1 MAPFLLAVFDWL
13 RNALAACSEDTR
25 ASLWDVS
32 SSALHL
38 TAQTTKPTSFS
49 DCSVDST
56 AAKRP
61 KREDVN
67 SWLSSV
73 DLSDN
78 GAWMVRVFLCKLE
91 SWGGGLMGSWQARMP
106 RRPFLFFSR
115 VWKAQTQ
122 DTQHTHAHAFT
133 HPHTLTATHSYKHCL
148 YDRHVVVQTA
158 CTFGMCLIWL
168 EARQENLFHRRS
180 RGKKHWP
187 RECASSI
194 ARFASARNNLGAEN
208 VC

>member
-91 SWGGGLMGSWQARMP
+91 SWGGRLDGIVAGTHASS
-106 RRPFLFFSR
+106 PFSFFFPSVEGTNTRHTTHSR
-115 VWKAQTQ
+115 TRIHAPA
-122 DTQHTHAHAFT
+122 HTHSD
-133 HPHTLTATHSYKHCL
+133 TLI
-148 YDRHVVVQTA
+148 QT
-158 CTFGMCLIWL
+158 
-168 EARQENLFHRRS
+168 LF
-180 RGKKHWP
+180 
-187 RECASSI
+187 
-194 ARFASARNNLGAEN
+194 
-208 VC
+208 V